1 MFNKNI
7 PLLETKKNGKNT
19 LTVAWITKGILQ
31 SRKIKN
37 MLYKEK
43 LKYPN
48 ENKEPIYKTYR
59 EKFDKK

>member
-1 MFNKNI
+1 
-7 PLLETKKNGKNT
+7 
-19 LTVAWITKGILQ
+19 
-31 SRKIKN
+31 

-59 EKFDKK
+59 EKFDKKKNTSQKSYYEQIVKVT